1 MDIDLKK
8 VKGILFDMDGVLVD
22 SEPAMARAAV
32 EGMAEYGIHA
42 AAEDFT
48 PYLGTDE
55 MTYFGCV
62 VKMHGGT
69 YTEALG
75 ERIYDIYWPDGAG
88 PYHFICRRRGYGG
101 THPRDGLSNGN
112 RVERQTG
119 GKLDVNITA
128 SRIPRD
134 ALDSIVSGSDVVK
147 RKPIPEIFLTAAARL
162 GLPPAACIVAEDA
175 ISGIKAAKAAGML
188 CFGVTTTFSAETL
201 LETGADFT
209 GSGISELVPYLEKQ
223 RKGG

>member
-8 VKGILFDMDGVLVD
+8 VKGILFDMAGVLVD

-75 ERIYDIYWPDGAG
+75 ERIYDIYCQTAPDHIISFAGAADTVARIHAMG
-88 PYHFICRRRGYGG
+88 YRTAIASSANRR
-101 THPRDGLSNGN
+101 
-112 RVERQTG
+112 
-119 GKLDVNITA
+119 KLDVNITA

-147 RKPIPEIFLTAAARL
+147 RKPDPEIFLTAAARL